1 MKYLSID
8 YAAWERIDTAYH
20 FNNTLWKRD
29 YIFIILRHYSAPD
42 GMRRSRKSLSAL
54 LNVDPAT
61 IGRFRKKLFKLG
73 LIEKAGDKR
82 NGITPIKPTK
92 RLVTLCHLGSDPKS
106 QDIYTKIDI
115 REKKKEVSFEDT
127 LPSSETKEQST
138 VKELTDYQK
147 LVNKIQQKQK
157 QTI

>member
-8 YAAWERIDTAYH
+8 YAAWERIDTLYH

-29 YIFIILRHYSAPD
+29 YIFIILRHNNAPQ
-42 GMRRSRKSLSAL
+42 GMRRSRKSLSLL

-73 LIEKAGDKR
+73 LIEKVGDKK

-92 RLVTLCHLGSDPKS
+92 RLVTLCHLGSDLKS

-115 REKKKEVSFEDT
+115 EEKKKEVSFEDT
-127 LPSSETKEQST
+127 LPSSETNEQKT
-138 VKELTDYQK
+138 VETYEFPTTLY
-147 LVNKIQQKQK
+147 
-157 QTI
+157 